1 MKNLTLIAAI
11 IPLLLNG
18 CAMSKQTSKLTVSM
32 LLFNQEESFVSESFA
47 KRLTLL
53 VIEEKYPE
61 DIFIRREG
69 IRVLDQGEAWQV
81 TIDNALVDAH
91 DYSALPIIEGKIV
104 PKSLSILINKANGAI
119 IKIF

>member
-18 CAMSKQTSKLTVSM
+18 CAMSEKTSKLTVSM
-32 LLFNQEESFVSESFA
+32 LLFNQEESFVSEGFA
-47 KRLTLL
+47 KRLALL
-53 VIEEKYPE
+53 VIEEKYPK
-61 DIFIRREG
+61 DIFIRHEG

-81 TIDNALVDAH
+81 MIDNALVDTH
-91 DYSALPIIEGKIV
+91 DSSALPIIEGKIV